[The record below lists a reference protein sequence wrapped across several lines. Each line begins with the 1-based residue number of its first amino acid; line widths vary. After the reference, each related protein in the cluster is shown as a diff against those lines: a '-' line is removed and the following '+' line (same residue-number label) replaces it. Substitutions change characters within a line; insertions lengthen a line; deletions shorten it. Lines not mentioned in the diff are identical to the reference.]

1 MALNCQLNKMQ
12 IHLSHL
18 WDFDTTNAGCGRQ
31 PAAGRGGVGR
41 PSVPRSQQHAFR
53 KSTRFCLCGTA
64 SVSASPSPHLCSQLP
79 PWSTLPS
86 SPASASSSSCL
97 TPDTSRSGCSPLL
110 PFPWKLAISCPG
122 SHPCRLPDASL
133 TSSPTAFQLV
143 STAAIVL
150 PLTFLRPARHT
161 PTTGPLHQL
170 VPSALSRYL
179 QAYAFISSTL
189 PP

>member
-1 MALNCQLNKMQ
+1 MIQRRP
-12 IHLSHL
+12 
-18 WDFDTTNAGCGRQ
+18 GCGRQ
-31 PAAGRGGVGR
+31 PAAGEEEWGG
-41 PSVPRSQQHAFR
+41 PLSPRSQQHAFG
-53 KSTRFCLCGTA
+53 KSTCFCLHGTA
-64 SVSASPSPHLCSQLP
+64 SVSALPLTPSLLP
-79 PWSTLPS
+79 APAWSIPPS

-97 TPDTSRSGCSPLL
+97 TPDTSCSGCSPLL
-110 PFPWKLAISCPG
+110 PFPWKLAVSCPS

-143 STAAIVL
+143 YSTAAIVL

-179 QAYAFISSTL
+179 QA
-189 PP
+189 